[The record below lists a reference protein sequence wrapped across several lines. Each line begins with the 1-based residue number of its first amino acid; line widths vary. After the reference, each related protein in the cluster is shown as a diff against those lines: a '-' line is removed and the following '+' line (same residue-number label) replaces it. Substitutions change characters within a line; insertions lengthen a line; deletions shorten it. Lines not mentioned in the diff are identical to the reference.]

1 MGKRGGVLP
10 KRLSDLQNE
19 VVVILHMVTGTCTR
33 VPVRAEVSY
42 RCETYLVTLLGASQQ
57 AIS

>member
-1 MGKRGGVLP
+1 MLP

-19 VVVILHMVTGTCTR
+19 VVVILHIVTGTCTR